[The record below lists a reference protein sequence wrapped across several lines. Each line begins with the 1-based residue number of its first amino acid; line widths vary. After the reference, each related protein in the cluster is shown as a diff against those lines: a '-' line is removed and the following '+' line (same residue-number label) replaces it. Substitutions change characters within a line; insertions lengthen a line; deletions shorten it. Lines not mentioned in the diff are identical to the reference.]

1 MKQAKISELRDRLSY
16 YLRRVRQGE
25 TIEVVDRET
34 PIARLVPV
42 APSALKAGAWVR
54 RLQRSGLVKVGPMN
68 GVQEILQKKPARKKT
83 GVLDSLLQERRE
95 GR

>member
-1 MKQAKISELRDRLSY
+1 MKQAKISELRDRLSH

-25 TIEVVDRET
+25 TIEVVNREA

-42 APSALKAGAWVR
+42 APSTREPGTWAR
-54 RLQRSGLVKVGPMN
+54 RLQQAGLVKVGPMK
-68 GVQEILQKKPARKKT
+68 GVREILQKKPVRKKT
-83 GVLDSLLQERRE
+83 GVLDALLQQRRE